1 MKKIIDVLQEV
12 MEGGFEQAGYDK
24 KFGFVTV
31 SNRRISASI
40 SVMVRWRQQ
49 NSTKWRRFKLRKK

>member
-24 KFGFVTV
+24 KFGFV
-31 SNRRISASI
+31 NR
-40 SVMVRWRQQ
+40 
-49 NSTKWRRFKLRKK
+49 F